1 MHFYTI
7 KEAIRGGIKVRIRV
21 PEGEGVAELHLLG
34 RNRRGETLVRAYL
47 VEGPRKLRG
56 WRLLRLA
63 EIEQAV
69 ETGETFTMP
78 RPGYKQR
85 DPAMAG
91 GIIESF

>member
-7 KEAIRGGIKVRIRV
+7 KEAIRRGIKVRIRL
-21 PEGEGVAELHLLG
+21 PEGEGVVEPHLLG
-34 RNRRGETLVRAYL
+34 RNGRGETLVRAWQ
-47 VEGPRKLRG
+47 VAGPRKIKG

-69 ETGETFTMP
+69 ETADRFSTP
-78 RPGYKQR
+78 RPGYNPR

-91 GIIESF
+91 GIIEHF